1 MCPFPYDPS
10 WDVTGMVLGSFCLDR
25 DRDRIG
31 AAMGTVPSGCS
42 ILTAEHAGRSSG
54 VLVSWVQQSAF
65 APPSISVCV
74 KRGRPIVELMEAS
87 KRFMLNVIGED
98 PTAMFRHFGRGFTL
112 DEDAFAGLQTTPT
125 EYGPMLVLE
134 RSEGIDGCIAYLG
147 CRVTQK
153 IAVGDHD
160 LYVAEVVASVVV
172 NGARAYTH
180 LRSTGLS
187 Y

>member
-1 MCPFPYDPS
+1 M
-10 WDVTGMVLGSFCLDR
+10 DR

-31 AAMGTVPSGCS
+31 AAVGRIPSGCS

-54 VLVSWVQQSAF
+54 VLVSWVQQAAF

-87 KRFMLNVIGED
+87 ERLMLNVIGED

-112 DEDAFAGLQTTPT
+112 NEDAFAGLQTTPT
-125 EYGPMLVLE
+125 EFGAM
-134 RSEGIDGCIAYLG
+134 IDGCIAHLG
-147 CRVTQK
+147 CRVMQK
-153 IAVGDHD
+153 VAVGDHD

-172 NGARAYTH
+172 NGAKPYTH
-180 LRSTGLS
+180 LRTTGLS

>member
-1 MCPFPYDPS
+1 
-10 WDVTGMVLGSFCLDR
+10 LDK

-31 AAMGTVPSGCS
+31 LAMGTVPSGCS

-54 VLVSWVQQSAF
+54 VLVSWVQQAAF
-65 APPSISVCV
+65 EPQSISVCV
-74 KRGRPIVELMEAS
+74 KRGRPIIELMEAS

-112 DEDAFAGLQTTPT
+112 SEDAFDGLQTTPT
-125 EYGPMLVLE
+125 EFGPM
-134 RSEGIDGCIAYLG
+134 IDGCIAHLG
-147 CRVTQK
+147 CRVIQK
-153 IAVGDHD
+153 VAVGDHD
-160 LYVAEVVASVVV
+160 LYVAEVMASVVV
-172 NGARAYTH
+172 NGAKPYTH